1 MVALR
6 TDKFIPSHDGLA
18 LFYQTWAPPSTLKP
32 KAQLFIVHG
41 YGEHGARYRELAHT
55 LAQHA
60 IVTNTLDLRGHGHSA
75 GLRGHVEHFAHYL
88 NDVDTGLAQ
97 TNESLPT
104 FVLGHSLGGLIS
116 IDFVCSRRPNIRGLI
131 LSNPFLDLA
140 MKVPAL
146 KITLAELAGQ
156 MAPRL
161 ALPSGL
167 QASDITRVEE
177 ISARY
182 QRDPLVFG
190 TATAGWLRET
200 KMAQARVRSYD
211 QVNTALYYLYSD
223 SDPIAN
229 PAANRALAN
238 QLKSD
243 DKTIQERENELH
255 EILNEIDRHQ
265 LHQDIA
271 DWIKARI

>member
-1 MVALR
+1 
-6 TDKFIPSHDGLA
+6 
-18 LFYQTWAPPSTLKP
+18 
-32 KAQLFIVHG
+32 
-41 YGEHGARYRELAHT
+41 
-55 LAQHA
+55 
-60 IVTNTLDLRGHGHSA
+60 
-75 GLRGHVEHFAHYL
+75 
-88 NDVDTGLAQ
+88 
-97 TNESLPT
+97 
-104 FVLGHSLGGLIS
+104 LIS